1 MLFHGRG
8 RNGKRHPLALAPCG
22 SIRASGE
29 NGQHSGAQPLS
40 GALQRQKGEPFALSV
55 KPFGFASS
63 PKGRAK
69 TVVGTLLASF
79 LKGHQGHTGSASCLS
94 LWERWMRPTGAD
106 GEGATAPLRGAAA
119 AAAEGLS
126 NRRSAK
132 NAFSEAASIFPLR
145 LLLWGLKGASSPW
158 RRVAAPSIR
167 FVPWAALAS
176 CWPLPQQLLPVSA
189 AGGGRSCCIAGWVES
204 RGREGGVEIPLP
216 TSGPAERPAHFA
228 ASAALSPLQ

>member
-1 MLFHGRG
+1 MG
-8 RNGKRHPLALAPCG
+8 
-22 SIRASGE
+22 
-29 NGQHSGAQPLS
+29 
-40 GALQRQKGEPFALSV
+40 V
-55 KPFGFASS
+55 
-63 PKGRAK
+63 
-69 TVVGTLLASF
+69 LLASPF
-79 LKGHQGHTGSASCLS
+79 ERLPPVGGRCRAATKRGQGVTEG
-94 LWERWMRPTGAD
+94 D
-106 GEGATAPLRGAAA
+106 GEGAPAPLRGAAA
-119 AAAEGLS
+119 AAAEGPI
-126 NRRSAK
+126 NRRCAK

-145 LLLWGLKGASSPW
+145 LLPWGLKGACSPW

-204 RGREGGVEIPLP
+204 RGREGGVETPLP

>member
-29 NGQHSGAQPLS
+29 NGQHSGVQPLS
-40 GALQRQKGEPFALSV
+40 GALQRQLFPFWHFVPPPPAGVSFPKGEPFALSV

-145 LLLWGLKGASSPW
+145 LLFWGLKGASSPW

-176 CWPLPQQLLPVSA
+176 CWPLAQRSVLHTSPQAQ
-189 AGGGRSCCIAGWVES
+189 
-204 RGREGGVEIPLP
+204 
-216 TSGPAERPAHFA
+216 H
-228 ASAALSPLQ
+228 SPLCNE